1 MKTIEIVFDD
11 TVNKEFNLKEL
22 ESQILSQDKVSVKA
36 GSLSDEQ
43 IDDIIDLGISH
54 KCKLVALVYNNHR
67 ALLSQGYHQI
77 IRYRDGK
84 RKVSSRILIATTNMG
99 KAQIYTTILDGLGL
113 YYCTLRD
120 IKVDTVI
127 DETGSTELENAKLKA
142 EGYHKATDMPVIA
155 NDSGLIIEK
164 FKPEDQPGVFVRR
177 YGGSE
182 LSDQETIEIFSQKLK
197 DVGGTSDSYFNVALV
212 ICDNDGVFY
221 ERTFKSYRYM
231 VSTPSKVVIKGL
243 PLRSLDYNKEY
254 GKYMSEM
261 TIEEAN
267 KSEGKCIEGQREFI
281 EEVFDKGRGLERG
294 N

>member
-11 TVNKEFNLKEL
+11 TVNHNFNLKEF
-22 ESQILSQDKVSVKA
+22 ESQLLSQDKVSVKA

-281 EEVFDKGRGLERG
+281 EEAFDKGSGLERG